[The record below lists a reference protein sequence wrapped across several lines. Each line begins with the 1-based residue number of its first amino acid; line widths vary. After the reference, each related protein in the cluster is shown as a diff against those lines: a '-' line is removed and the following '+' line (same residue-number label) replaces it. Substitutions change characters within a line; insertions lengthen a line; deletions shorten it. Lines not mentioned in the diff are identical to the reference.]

1 MATSHLLALRRSAS
15 LLIIF
20 TIIVLVQG
28 PLRIIGFRS
37 GYKLGHTWHKL
48 CRWAI
53 GMRVRYHG
61 SISSESPTFFVA
73 NHTSYLDIPALGS
86 LLDATFIAKSEI
98 KSWPMFGL
106 LCSLQRTI
114 FIDRDW
120 RKALVQQKQLYKRL
134 DDRDSLILFPEGTS
148 NNGTF
153 TRQFKSA
160 LFSAAD
166 WTLNGQGVAVQPIT
180 IAYTRLNG
188 IALGRRLRPLF
199 AWYGDMVMFNHFWS
213 LLGSGRL
220 GVDII
225 FHPPVRL
232 TNFGSRKELSKHCE
246 QRVSNGLSDALSG
259 RL

>member
-1 MATSHLLALRRSAS
+1 MVTSHLLALRRSIT
-15 LLIIF
+15 LLGIF
-20 TIIVLVQG
+20 TIIVLVQW
-28 PLRIIGFRS
+28 PLRIVGFQS

-53 GMRVRYHG
+53 GMRIRSYG
-61 SISSESPTFFVA
+61 SISMESPTFFVA

-86 LLDATFIAKSEI
+86 LVDGTFIAKSEI
-98 KSWPMFGL
+98 KSWPMFGT

-120 RKALVQQKQLYKRL
+120 RKARAQRKQLYKRL
-134 DDRDSLILFPEGTS
+134 DDGDSLILFPEGTS

-153 TRQFKSA
+153 TRRFKSA

-166 WTLNGQGVAVQPIT
+166 WNLDNQGLAVQPIT
-180 IAYTRLNG
+180 IAYTRLND
-188 IALGRRLRPLF
+188 IVIGRRLRPLF
-199 AWYGDMVMFNHFWS
+199 AWYGDMVMFDHFWT
-213 LLGSGRL
+213 LLGSGSL

-225 FHPPVRL
+225 FHPPVHL
-232 TNFGSRKELSKHCE
+232 KNFGSRKELSRHCE
-246 QRVSNGLSDALSG
+246 RRVSNGLSDALAG